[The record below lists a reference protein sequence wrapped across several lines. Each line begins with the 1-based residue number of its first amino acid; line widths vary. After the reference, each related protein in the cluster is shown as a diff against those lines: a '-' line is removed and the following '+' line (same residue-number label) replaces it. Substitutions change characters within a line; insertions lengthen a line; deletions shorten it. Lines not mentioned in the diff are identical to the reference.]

1 MTRSR
6 HLDCVFIDSADRKQ
20 AESAYFVENSFM
32 SDEKTTYRLNGFIAK
47 GGNGA
52 VFRCYHAQT
61 NEQLAVKFL
70 RILDKVRRERFAF
83 ESLILYDLDHPNVL
97 PIRDSGFLETTF
109 RYPIPFIVTEFFSRN
124 VDRSVS
130 KLGVFSIEETK
141 KYGKQLCEAFDYIH
155 SLGVVHRDIKPSNC
169 LIEGYRLVIGD
180 FGLAKTNTEEGA
192 DRFWRGDLTDTN
204 ERVGSIP
211 WMSPELRKYA
221 QEKSIEVD
229 HRSDLFQ
236 IGKVLWYMHT
246 GNDTGIPDPDDDQSG
261 GRLFDIV
268 MKATQTRPAKRFQ
281 SAKEMLTALDEL

>member
-1 MTRSR
+1 MTRPR
-6 HLDCVFIDSADRKQ
+6 RLDCEYIDSAGRKQ
-20 AESAYFVENSFM
+20 YESMHFVENSFT
-32 SDEKTTYRLNGFIAK
+32 SSEQTVYRLNGFIAK

-97 PIRDSGFLETTF
+97 PIRDSGLLTTF
-109 RYPIPFIVTEFFSRN
+109 QYPIPFIVSEYFSRN
-124 VDRSVS
+124 VDRSVR

-169 LIEGYRLVIGD
+169 LIEGDRLVIGD

-192 DRFWRGDLTDTN
+192 DRFWRGEDLTDTN
-204 ERVGSIP
+204 ERIGSIP
-211 WMSPELRKYA
+211 WMSPELFKYA
-221 QEKSIEVD
+221 ESKTINVD
-229 HRSDLFQ
+229 HRSDLYQ

-246 GNDTGIPDPDDDQSG
+246 GNGVGIPDPDDDQSG
-261 GRLFDIV
+261 GRLFEIV